1 MPGAFDASP
10 NFDHDALRTAEE
22 IQRSGVEVLR
32 WLEMLAVHAPRR
44 PIDLALV
51 YEIHERWFESTFPA
65 DAGHQRTQTVLN
77 RKSTA
82 VAVDAIMPG
91 VASACGNWNW
101 RRENVAPDDDLERV
115 RFVVSEANTLA
126 VAVYDVHPFI
136 DGNTRTTWHL
146 RNYALMRDGLR
157 PLTDLRD
164 EARYEDAWWAA
175 TAHDHDHLDE
185 VVLDELAAD
194 DRL

>member
-10 NFDHDALRTAEE
+10 NFDHDALRTAE
-22 IQRSGVEVLR
+22 
-32 WLEMLAVHAPRR
+32 
-44 PIDLALV
+44 
-51 YEIHERWFESTFPA
+51 EIHERWFESTFPA

-115 RFVVSEANTLA
+115 RFVVSEANT
-126 VAVYDVHPFI
+126 
-136 DGNTRTTWHL
+136 
-146 RNYALMRDGLR
+146 
-157 PLTDLRD
+157 
-164 EARYEDAWWAA
+164 
-175 TAHDHDHLDE
+175 
-185 VVLDELAAD
+185 DELAAD